1 MFRTLE
7 LKIPPIIL
15 PILAIL
21 GMYLTREIFP
31 HFGFPQVMANLFAG
45 FVLFTAMTFAVMGV
59 YVFKKHQTTVHPM
72 HPEDTSKIVQ
82 NNVFAISRNPM
93 YLSFVMSIIACG
105 LYLQHTGFI
114 LFALGAMTYLHCF
127 QILPEERILLD
138 KFGEEYAQYQSKVA
152 RWF

>member
-7 LKIPPIIL
+7 LKIPPVIL

-31 HFGFPQVMANLFAG
+31 HFGFPQVMAN
-45 FVLFTAMTFAVMGV
+45 VLFRAMTFAVMGV

-72 HPEDTSKIVQ
+72 RPDHTSKIVQ
-82 NNVFAISRNPM
+82 SGVFAISRNPM

-114 LFALGAMTYLHCF
+114 LFAIGAMTYLHCF

-138 KFGEEYAQYQSKVA
+138 KFGEEYAQYQRKVA